1 MKYDI
6 AAKVVVDISKNA
18 ILRDFLGIK
27 PKSIKFIRKLP
38 EETVSIRRS
47 DFPLH
52 VTLNDESEI
61 IVIIEIQTRFD
72 NDFVLRLIDYTV
84 RYKLKYHQKVIPLV
98 LLLIPSSLAT
108 GIYEDDVLTFKYK
121 FVSFAEL
128 QAEDFLDEISLYPFL
143 PLMNDGERLLEKA
156 ETIIYENKK
165 LKTRQKADLLS
176 AMAIF
181 AGLKNKELGIWLAE
195 RRRDIMIE
203 SPVYE
208 FIKKEGFKEG
218 LEKGLEQGLE
228 KGLEQGLEQG
238 LEKGRKEGLYEA
250 ILLVLEVK
258 FGVDGIALTEK
269 IRKIDSMQKLEMIKE
284 AVKIAKDVKEIE
296 KLL

>member
-27 PKSIKFIRKLP
+27 PKSIRFLRKLP

-52 VTLNDESEI
+52 VILNDGSEI

-98 LLLIPSSLAT
+98 LLLTPSSLAT
-108 GIYEDDVLTFKYK
+108 GVYTDDLLAFKYNVTRFWEMK
-121 FVSFAEL
+121 AS
-128 QAEDFLDEISLYPFL
+128 DFMEEILLYPFI
-143 PLMNDGERLLEKA
+143 PLMDGGENLLERA
-156 ETIIYENKK
+156 ETSIYESTK
-165 LKTRQKADLLS
+165 LEPKEKADLLS

-181 AGLKNKELGIWLAE
+181 TGLKNKELGIWLAE

-208 FIKKEGFKEG
+208 FIKEEGRKE
-218 LEKGLEQGLE
+218 
-228 KGLEQGLEQG
+228 
-238 LEKGRKEGLYEA
+238 GRKEGLYDA
-250 ILLVLEVK
+250 LSLVLEVK
-258 FGVDGIALTEK
+258 FGIDGIALTEK
-269 IRKIDSMQKLEMIKE
+269 IRKIESMEKLEMIKE
-284 AVKIAKDVKEIE
+284 AVKIAKNVKEIE